1 MYVEFYEK
9 ILYPLQN
16 KAIEAFN
23 DSPFYLT
30 GGTVLSRVYYQ
41 HRYSDDLVYF
51 LNDHPDFTTISER
64 CIEKLTAIFNNDVK
78 VVMAYERFYR
88 IFVSER
94 RLKIELVNDVPAHIG
109 TLIKHPEFGLIDSK
123 ENILANKIT
132 AVIDRAMPK
141 DIVDMYFLIRDGVS
155 LKQALID
162 VHSKA
167 AGIVPVYLAKIIAEF
182 DYTLL
187 DTEIKW
193 IKPVSGKEIRDFLTD
208 ISMAIIKGTVQ

>member
-1 MYVEFYEK
+1 LYVEFYEK
-9 ILYPLQN
+9 ILYPLQDR
-16 KAIEAFN
+16 AIEVFK

-41 HRYSDDLVYF
+41 HRYSDDLDYF
-51 LNDHPDFTTISER
+51 VNYLSDF
-64 CIEKLTAIFNNDVK
+64 EKLAESQVEKLSKVFHDVE
-78 VVMAYERFYR
+78 VEYRGEYFYR

-109 TLIKHPEFGLIDSK
+109 NLTRHPHFGLIDSK

-141 DIVDMYFLIRDGVS
+141 DIVDIYFLIRDGVS
-155 LKQALID
+155 LRQALID

-167 AGIVPVYLAKIIAEF
+167 AGIVPVYLAKILAEF
-182 DYTLL
+182 DYSLL

-193 IKPVSGKEIRDFLTD
+193 IKPVSSEDIKRFLTD

>member
-9 ILYPLQN
+9 ILYPIQD
-16 KAIEAFN
+16 KAIEAFK

-41 HRYSDDLVYF
+41 HRYSDDLDYF
-51 LNDHPDFTTISER
+51 VNYLSDF
-64 CIEKLTAIFNNDVK
+64 EKLAESQVEKLSKIFHDVE
-78 VVMAYERFYR
+78 VEYRGEYFYR
-88 IFVSER
+88 IFVSDR

-109 TLIKHPEFGLIDSK
+109 NLTRHPQFGLIDSK

-141 DIVDMYFLIRDGVS
+141 DIVDMYFLLKDGVS
-155 LKQALID
+155 LRQALID

-167 AGIVPVYLAKIIAEF
+167 AGIVPVYLAKILAEF

>member
-1 MYVEFYEK
+1 LYVEFYEK
-9 ILYPLQN
+9 LLYPLQDR
-16 KAIEAFN
+16 AIEVFK

-41 HRYSDDLVYF
+41 HRYSDDLDYF
-51 LNDHPDFTTISER
+51 VNYLSDFKKLAESQV
-64 CIEKLTAIFNNDVK
+64 EKLSKIFHDVE
-78 VVMAYERFYR
+78 VEYRGEYFYR

-109 TLIKHPEFGLIDSK
+109 NLTRHPHFGLIDSK

-155 LKQALID
+155 LRQALID

-167 AGIVPVYLAKIIAEF
+167 AGIVPVYLAKILAEF
-182 DYTLL
+182 DYSLL

-193 IKPVSGKEIRDFLTD
+193 IKPVSSEDIKSFLTD